1 MFENGPAGSPSGC
14 MHSTEGMLNV
24 MGGLDGWLGFEDQET
39 VVCDCEFG
47 LYGRMNKIIVFDLF
61 FFFR

>member
-1 MFENGPAGSPSGC
+1 

-24 MGGLDGWLGFEDQET
+24 MGGWMAGWALRTKT

-47 LYGRMNKIIVFDLF
+47 LYGRMNKIIVLGLMLLF
-61 FFFR
+61 SLNEVIHFFSD